1 MNYKSHTSKG
11 YTPKPSGPNMKGYYM
26 GESSNLLN
34 MMQVGGQATRG
45 GAVLAQALQM
55 QSDRDKLEKFQ
66 KSRIDAFEIYDSVYN
81 RKLKK
86 LWLVLIQEIYQDKSH
101 KLKKRKFNE
110 WEKMLLNKFGHKLVQ
125 IKEEKPI

>member
-1 MNYKSHTSKG
+1 MFKKSTSTSRICENRSTPIQWGSTLFFGGQYVNPPKKSKPIVYSTKSH
-11 YTPKPSGPNMKGYYM
+11 
-26 GESSNLLN
+26 
-34 MMQVGGQATRG
+34 
-45 GAVLAQALQM
+45 
-55 QSDRDKLEKFQ
+55 
-66 KSRIDAFEIYDSVYN
+66 SRIDAFEIYDSVYN

-101 KLKKRKFNE
+101 RLKKRKFNE

>member
-1 MNYKSHTSKG
+1 MFKKSTSTSRICDNRS
-11 YTPKPSGPNMKGYYM
+11 TPIQW
-26 GESSNLLN
+26 SSTLFF
-34 MMQVGGQATRG
+34 GGQYVNPPKKTKPI
-45 GAVLAQALQM
+45 VYSTKSQ
-55 QSDRDKLEKFQ
+55 
-66 KSRIDAFEIYDSVYN
+66 SRIDAFEIYDSVYN